1 MKTPNLQKKQQL
13 EEKKFKKIWE
23 TQIKVV
29 MKNIMM
35 TKQKRRN
42 KQKKKNLNI
51 CPTNQKIQIL
61 NLKLLSMQIP
71 IAKLGKTDK
80 EYYLLAKEVSM
91 VDIDI

>member
-35 TKQKRRN
+35 MKQKRRN

>member
-35 TKQKRRN
+35 TKQKSRN

>member
-1 MKTPNLQKKQQL
+1 MKTPNLQKKPQL

-35 TKQKRRN
+35 TKQKWRN

>member
-13 EEKKFKKIWE
+13 EEKKFKKIWD

-35 TKQKRRN
+35 TKQKWRN

-61 NLKLLSMQIP
+61 NLKLLLMQIP

-91 VDIDI
+91 EDIDI